1 MFKKIWHLSTTY
13 RLYNFVKTSYD
24 YYKAKKFVGETF
36 YSDAFHKVINKYLGV
51 NLKKDWLGR
60 LYGVANPNIKDG
72 KWDVSTMIIE
82 VDGDNTNT
90 NEGVKQWAFKQLQ
103 LIASLFKIEKMYDY
117 ISLKFDHVGPEEFDN
132 YLLVFDITARQLWAK
147 ACRKLIYNCIGIGA
161 ILSYLFYSCIL

>member
-82 VDGDNTNT
+82 VDGENTNT

-117 ISLKFDHVGPEEFDN
+117 ISLHKETLNIQYTKLQKLMEHQQYRHFLR
-132 YLLVFDITARQLWAK
+132 LLFH
-147 ACRKLIYNCIGIGA
+147 Y
-161 ILSYLFYSCIL
+161 